1 MGRPVR
7 VYAPLWFDHQF
18 KKDLKKLPKPLQE
31 QRLQEISRLA
41 AVLAECR
48 HPTHD
53 PSLAAWKPSAYHVP
67 KVPPEVRLCEYR
79 CTYPLRVIVRW
90 VEPCEGDPEGV
101 VLLVTATLSHDH
113 QRLKEILGNHRTE
126 IKEWL

>member
-7 VYAPLWFDHQF
+7 LYEPLWFDHQF
-18 KKDLKKLPKPLQE
+18 KKDLKKLPTLQQE

-41 AVLAECR
+41 TVLAECR

-53 PSLAAWKPSAYHVP
+53 PSLAAWKPSAYHAP
-67 KVPPEVRLCEYR
+67 KIPSEIRLCEYR

-90 VEPCEGDPEGV
+90 VEPNPDEPEGV
-101 VLLVTATLSHDH
+101 VLLVTATLSHD
-113 QRLKEILGNHRTE
+113 
-126 IKEWL
+126 